1 MDYSKRAT
9 LLLTYGVPCPKERLR
24 AEQSMVANKLEYGEV
39 WSRVDSRQIGIK
51 SNSELQ
57 DLEYKMSIPINKEP
71 QVKKKL

>member
-1 MDYSKRAT
+1 
-9 LLLTYGVPCPKERLR
+9 
-24 AEQSMVANKLEYGEV
+24 MVANKLEYGEV